1 MNAVL
6 TRTWNDLACSIW
18 PCATWV
24 LGEGQ
29 FATIRGCG
37 GKTTVLLHPTV
48 EQARIALRNMHP
60 GGTHG
65 QCDQLHVLIELGVP
79 RHE

>member
-1 MNAVL
+1 MSAVL
-6 TRTWNDLACSIW
+6 ACTWQDVARQVW
-18 PCATWV
+18 PGATWV

-48 EQARIALRNMHP
+48 EEARAALRRMHP

-65 QCDQLHVLIELGVP
+65 QCAQPHVLIELGVP
-79 RHE
+79 RE